1 MDPASNQSRKSE
13 RPPLYL
19 KVITSSGGRLT
30 LAVVWLL
37 WNCCT
42 TLTLLP
48 SGS

>member
-1 MDPASNQSRKSE
+1 MDPAPNPSRKSG

-19 KVITSSGGRLT
+19 KVITNSGRRLT

-42 TLTLLP
+42 TLTVL
-48 SGS
+48 SSAS